1 MSITT
6 MSPHAGVTPTRMNPI
21 RWLEQGGPYLNV
33 IALVLLAVGVA
44 TQSVDVTLAKG
55 VLDVVVNGSE
65 ALSWAVAVGLTAA
78 ACALAAGI
86 GVELRTTEGLAR
98 RWVVASLVVVWLG
111 LGTSLFLVRYNEGS
125 IIGGSNDP
133 ADLPIAALMAVLYLA
148 AGLDIAIQSYVL
160 ANPRMGALWISGAL
174 IGRYERRHRRTA
186 ALLHAVREALADH
199 SSALSRLDESYRAGL
214 HLIDAFEADLKDHAR
229 LAMTAH
235 LGDPARSSQIYR
247 RPHEPA
253 PIAAEAGS
261 R

>member
-6 MSPHAGVTPTRMNPI
+6 MSTHAGVTPTRMNPI

-44 TQSVDVTLAKG
+44 TQSVDVTLANG

-125 IIGGSNDP
+125 IIGCSNDP

-160 ANPRMGALWISGAL
+160 ANHRMGALWISGAL
-174 IGRYERRHRRTA
+174 IGRY
-186 ALLHAVREALADH
+186 
-199 SSALSRLDESYRAGL
+199 
-214 HLIDAFEADLKDHAR
+214 
-229 LAMTAH
+229 
-235 LGDPARSSQIYR
+235 
-247 RPHEPA
+247 
-253 PIAAEAGS
+253 
-261 R
+261 